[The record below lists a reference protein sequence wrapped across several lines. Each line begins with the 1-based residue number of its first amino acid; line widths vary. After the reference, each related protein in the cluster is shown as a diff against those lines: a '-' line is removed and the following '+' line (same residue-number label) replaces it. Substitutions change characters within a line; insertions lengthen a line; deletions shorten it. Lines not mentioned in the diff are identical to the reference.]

1 MIARMRSRDVRVLSS
16 WLLVL
21 VLAMLAPRSRAVA
34 DSDSTRVSG
43 FTTNA
48 TGELKGE
55 VKSPSGSPMAGVEV
69 HITSA
74 SGEKVVKT
82 DDKGRY
88 KVDLGSEQGQKFV
101 FVREIARINGQALET
116 STLETGE
123 EVFEIKESE
132 KPKTMPKPTTG
143 TNLIPGYSDEARRSD
158 VWARA
163 WLLLEVDD
171 KGNVV
176 RMKMLHAP
184 GYGLD
189 EIAIR
194 AAGDLSFEP
203 ARAAS
208 GKAVPALVLWTYE
221 WPAYYWLIERKL
233 SPEGLTDVVETVPCA
248 DHPSNR
254 ARLRDCTK
262 ADLTKAGDLP
272 WIPAVRSPDKI
283 LLSSGKW
290 AKRTYWYEDGLG
302 WTLAGS
308 GAVITLA
315 AIALIFNAESVED
328 DAYDEMDSTRR
339 AQKLDQAST
348 RRLGGWILTGLGVG
362 MIGVGTARL
371 VIHTDG
377 AESASASVAW
387 RF

>member
-1 MIARMRSRDVRVLSS
+1 MRSRDVRASFLWFFAVG
-16 WLLVL
+16 VA
-21 VLAMLAPRSRAVA
+21 LAVMAPSARAFA
-34 DSDSTRVSG
+34 ESESTRVSG

-55 VKSPSGSPMAGVEV
+55 VKSPGGSPMSGVEV
-69 HITSA
+69 HVTSA
-74 SGEKVVKT
+74 SGEKIVKT

-88 KVDLGSEQGQKFV
+88 KVDLGTEGGQKFV
-101 FVREIARINGQALET
+101 FVRETARINGQALET
-116 STLETGE
+116 STLDTGE

-143 TNLIPGYSDEARRSD
+143 TNVVPGYSEEARKQD

-163 WLLLEVDD
+163 WLLLEIDD
-171 KGNVV
+171 KGNVL
-176 RMKMLHAP
+176 RMKMLHSP

-203 ARAAS
+203 ARAIS

-221 WPAYYWLIERKL
+221 WPAYYWLLERKL
-233 SPEGLTDVVETVPCA
+233 SPERLTDVVETVPCA
-248 DHPSNR
+248 REPSNR
-254 ARLRDCTK
+254 QRLRDCTK
-262 ADLTKAGDLP
+262 ADLAKAGELP
-272 WIPAVRSPDKI
+272 WIPAVRSPDKV

-290 AKRTYWYEDGLG
+290 VKRTYWYEDSLG

-308 GAVITLA
+308 GLAITAAAV
-315 AIALIFNAESVED
+315 ALIFNAESVED
-328 DAYDEMDSTRR
+328 DAANEMSETRR
-339 AQKLDQAST
+339 AQMLDQAST
-348 RRLGGWILTGLGVG
+348 RRLGGWILTGIGAGL
-362 MIGVGTARL
+362 MGVGTARL
-371 VIHTDG
+371 IIHTDTEG
-377 AESASASVAW
+377 ASASVAW